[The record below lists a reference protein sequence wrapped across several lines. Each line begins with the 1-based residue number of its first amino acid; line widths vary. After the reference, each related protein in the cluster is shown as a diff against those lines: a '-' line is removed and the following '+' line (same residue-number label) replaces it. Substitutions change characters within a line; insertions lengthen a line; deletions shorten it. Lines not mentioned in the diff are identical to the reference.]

1 MHIMKD
7 GSNSPR
13 RGTTRINQST
23 LTNLKNETLLGQED
37 FGLKLSCLSIIPYY
51 ICKLEKL
58 KKKNFFEKKKKIN
71 LVYVERWPPKCASWV
86 GDGKPNG

>member
-1 MHIMKD
+1 MKD

-13 RGTTRINQST
+13 KVTTRINRST
-23 LTNLKNETLLGQED
+23 LTNLKNETLLGQEN

-71 LVYVERWPPKCASWV
+71 LVYVKGWPPECAS
-86 GDGKPNG
+86 